1 VFLPAGSNEAKLID
15 QVDTHLNKVVKLGF
29 LRPLHGQ
36 KQMFEVRRIL
46 KAFVDAQW
54 LTEFDQRLA
63 VYRQEL
69 QQKGGA
75 SLG

>member
-1 VFLPAGSNEAKLID
+1 
-15 QVDTHLNKVVKLGF
+15 
-29 LRPLHGQ
+29 
-36 KQMFEVRRIL
+36 MFEVRRIL

-69 QQKGGA
+69 EQKGGA